1 MNNNAKLRQYL
12 TSSTN
17 NASITLGITGRQ
29 IADASQAQL
38 KSWVEQMGGDPMAIL
53 GTPAP
58 APAPQAHA
66 LTAAEIQLKAIQ
78 DALGGGSSINM
89 DEVRDVVQQAIANDV
104 APSIEKIQSK
114 VDALAPLADTLDK
127 IADAMKGGTSSR
139 LPLAVAVA
147 SGNNPILE
155 LIQPFYNSGSAN
167 PTKVCISAPPSY
179 GKSYSISLLGQ
190 SYDHCITH
198 GCSDDMDEWHEIIGG
213 ATPREDGNGFIVSDG
228 KLANAVRLAS
238 KGESVLF
245 FMDEVFRLSP
255 KVMEKMLDFLA
266 PQPDADGIKRYKLT
280 TKHNDKGVLETL
292 VCAMDNLHII
302 CATNLCEVIPPEAF
316 RSRFLFKHVQ
326 FDPAMVANI
335 ATSVAT
341 KFSVTDAADLG
352 GRFAMA
358 MERSRQMK
366 ATGQILT
373 ALDIRN
379 LETACTHSS
388 DNTAASVLM
397 WMCANGLDGLKA
409 WDSDT
414 GDITLDSINGVAE
427 IASILA

>member
-12 TSSTN
+12 TNN
-17 NASITLGITGRQ
+17 NAGIQLGLSGRE
-29 IADASQAQL
+29 IADAPLDQL
-38 KSWVEQMGGDPMAIL
+38 KTWVSALGMNPYAIL
-53 GTPAP
+53 EAKGSPVP
-58 APAPQAHA
+58 VRS
-66 LTAAEIQLKAIQ
+66 AAEEKLKALQ
-78 DALGGGSSINM
+78 DLLGSSASVDM
-89 DEVRDVVQQAIANDV
+89 DEVRDIVQQVIANDV
-104 APSIEKIQSK
+104 LPSIEKMQSK
-114 VDALAPLADTLDK
+114 VDSLAPLADTLDK
-127 IADAMKGGTSSR
+127 IADAMKGGSTSR

-155 LIQPFYNSGSAN
+155 LIQPFYTSGSAN

-179 GKSYSISLLGQ
+179 GKSYSIALLGQ

-198 GCSDDMDEWHEIIGG
+198 GCSDDMDEWHEFIGG
-213 ATPREDGNGFIVSDG
+213 ASPKEDGNGFIVTDG

-238 KGESVLF
+238 NGESVLF

-255 KVMEKMLDFLA
+255 KVMEKLLDFLA

-280 TKHNDKGVLETL
+280 TKHNASGVLETL

-302 CATNLCEVIPPEAF
+302 CATNLCEVIPPDAF

-326 FDPAMVANI
+326 FDSAMIANI
-335 ATSVAT
+335 ATSVAD
-341 KFSVTDAADLG
+341 KYGIIDAADLG

-358 MERSRQMK
+358 LERSREMK
-366 ATGQILT
+366 ASGQLLT

-379 LETACTHSS
+379 LETACCHSS

-427 IASILA
+427 LANLLV

>member
-1 MNNNAKLRQYL
+1 MNNNTKLRQYL
-12 TSSTN
+12 TSN
-17 NASITLGITGRQ
+17 NAASTLGITGRQ
-29 IADASQAQL
+29 IADASQEQL
-38 KSWVEQMGGDPMAIL
+38 KRWVSDLGMNPHDIL
-53 GTPAP
+53 EAKDSPTPAP
-58 APAPQAHA
+58 VPTSSEAEDKLRA
-66 LTAAEIQLKAIQ
+66 LQ
-78 DALGGGSSINM
+78 DLLGGGSASM
-89 DEVRDVVQQAIANDV
+89 DMDKVRDAVQEAIANDV
-104 APSIEKIQSK
+104 SPSIEKMQNQ
-114 VDALAPLADTLDK
+114 VDALSPLADTLDK

-155 LIQPFYNSGSAN
+155 LIQPYYDSGSAN

-292 VCAMDNLHII
+292 TCAMDNLHII

-341 KFSVTDAADLG
+341 KFGITDAADLG

-358 MERSRQMK
+358 MERSREMK
-366 ATGQILT
+366 ASGQLLT
-373 ALDIRN
+373 SLDIRN

-388 DNTAASVLM
+388 DSTGASVLM

-427 IASILA
+427 LATILA

>member
-1 MNNNAKLRQYL
+1 MNNNTKLRQYL
-12 TSSTN
+12 TSN
-17 NASITLGITGRQ
+17 NAASQLGITGRQ
-29 IADASQAQL
+29 IADASQEQL
-38 KSWVEQMGGDPMAIL
+38 KQWVGDLGMNPHDIL
-53 GTPAP
+53 EAKDSPTPAP
-58 APAPQAHA
+58 VPTSSEAEDKLRA
-66 LTAAEIQLKAIQ
+66 LQ
-78 DALGGGSSINM
+78 DLLGGGSASM
-89 DEVRDVVQQAIANDV
+89 DMDKVRDAVQEAIANDV
-104 APSIEKIQSK
+104 SPSIEKMQNQ
-114 VDALAPLADTLDK
+114 VDALSPLADTLDK

-155 LIQPFYNSGSAN
+155 LIQPYYDSGSAN

-292 VCAMDNLHII
+292 TCAMDNLHII

-341 KFSVTDAADLG
+341 KFGITDAADLG

-358 MERSRQMK
+358 MERSREMK
-366 ATGQILT
+366 ASGQLLT
-373 ALDIRN
+373 SLDIRN

-388 DNTAASVLM
+388 DSTGASVLM

-427 IASILA
+427 LATILA

>member
-1 MNNNAKLRQYL
+1 MNNNTKLRQYL
-12 TSSTN
+12 TSN
-17 NASITLGITGRQ
+17 NAASTLGITGRQ
-29 IADASQAQL
+29 IADASQEQL
-38 KSWVEQMGGDPMAIL
+38 KRWVSDLGMNPHDIL
-53 GTPAP
+53 EAKDSPTPAP
-58 APAPQAHA
+58 VPTSSEAEDKLRA
-66 LTAAEIQLKAIQ
+66 LQ
-78 DALGGGSSINM
+78 DLLGGGSASM
-89 DEVRDVVQQAIANDV
+89 DMDKVRDAVQEAIANDV
-104 APSIEKIQSK
+104 SPSLEKMQNQ
-114 VDALAPLADTLDK
+114 VDALSPLADTLDK
-127 IADAMKGGTSSR
+127 IADAMKGGASSR
-139 LPLAVAVA
+139 LPLAVATA

-155 LIQPFYNSGSAN
+155 LIQPYYDSGSAN

-292 VCAMDNLHII
+292 TCAMDNLHII

-341 KFSVTDAADLG
+341 KFGITDAADLG

-358 MERSRQMK
+358 MERSREMK
-366 ATGQILT
+366 ASGQLLT
-373 ALDIRN
+373 SLDIRN

-388 DNTAASVLM
+388 DSTGASVLM

-427 IASILA
+427 LATILA

>member
-1 MNNNAKLRQYL
+1 MNNNTKLRQYL
-12 TSSTN
+12 TSN
-17 NASITLGITGRQ
+17 NAASTLGITGRQ
-29 IADASQAQL
+29 IADASQEQL
-38 KSWVEQMGGDPMAIL
+38 KRWVSDLGMNPHDIL
-53 GTPAP
+53 EAKDSPTPAP
-58 APAPQAHA
+58 VPTSSEAEDKLRA
-66 LTAAEIQLKAIQ
+66 LQ
-78 DALGGGSSINM
+78 DLLGGGSASM
-89 DEVRDVVQQAIANDV
+89 DMDKVRDAVQEAIANDV
-104 APSIEKIQSK
+104 SPSLEKMQNQ
-114 VDALAPLADTLDK
+114 VDALSPLADTLDK
-127 IADAMKGGTSSR
+127 IADAMKGGASSR
-139 LPLAVAVA
+139 LPLAVATA

-155 LIQPFYNSGSAN
+155 LIQPYYDSGSAN

-292 VCAMDNLHII
+292 TCAMDNLHII

-326 FDPAMVANI
+326 FDQAMVANI

-341 KFSVTDAADLG
+341 KFGITDAADLG

-358 MERSRQMK
+358 MERSREMK
-366 ATGQILT
+366 ASGQLLT
-373 ALDIRN
+373 SLDIRN

-388 DNTAASVLM
+388 DSTGASVLM

-427 IASILA
+427 LATILA